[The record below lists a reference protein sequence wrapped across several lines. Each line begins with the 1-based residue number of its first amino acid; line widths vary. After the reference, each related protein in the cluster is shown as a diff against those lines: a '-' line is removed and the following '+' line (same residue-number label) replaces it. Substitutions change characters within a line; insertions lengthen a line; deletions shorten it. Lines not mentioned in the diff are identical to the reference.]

1 MKKFCYSLL
10 VVAIAAASCKKNA
23 TPADASFTNN
33 RSGSVNA
40 NARAATTVQFSGY
53 TWNIRS
59 TGSST
64 EGPGPN
70 IFNGSNAW
78 VDSNGWLHLKISK
91 NTTTNKWNCA
101 EVYTTQ
107 NFGYGTYQWQVE
119 GAIGSLDKN
128 IVLGLF
134 NYSGNDGFDEMDIEF
149 ARWGNNNWPNL
160 NYTVFPATSS
170 NKSDWNYTKDFT
182 LTGGTYTTHRFKRS
196 SNSVVFKSLN
206 GFYNDDTNL
215 FASATCSSPTSSIST
230 LGMPVHMNLW
240 LFDGH
245 APSDAKE
252 VEIIIHSFTFTAG

>member
-1 MKKFCYSLL
+1 MKRFSYSLL
-10 VVAIAAASCKKNA
+10 VVAIAVASCKKNSI
-23 TPADASFTNN
+23 PVTNDTA
-33 RSGSVNA
+33 GSVNA

-53 TWNIRS
+53 TWTIRN

-70 IFNGSNAW
+70 IFSGNNAW

-91 NTTTNKWNCA
+91 NTSTNKWNCA
-101 EVYTTQ
+101 EIYSTQ
-107 NFGYGTYQWQVE
+107 SFGYGTYQWQVE

-149 ARWGNNNWPNL
+149 ARWGNSSWPNL
-160 NYTVFPATSS
+160 NYTVWPATSS
-170 NKSDWNYTKDFT
+170 SKSDWNYTKDFT
-182 LTGGTYTTHRFKRS
+182 LTGGTYTTHRFTRN

-215 FASATCSSPTSSIST
+215 FASATCSSPTWSIST

-240 LFDGH
+240 LFDGN

-252 VEIIIHSFTFTAG
+252 VEIIIHSFKFTAG